1 MLWIGANQR
10 VSRGEMGL
18 PDGGSL
24 PVVDTP
30 ADFTK
35 VRTIRAAMENHPGQY
50 FQKKLPSYDEFYLLG
65 GRTWRHVATLS
76 NEKNGRVM
84 QMFTDMPCLV
94 LFCNGGRAPEVGK
107 HGQIYQGFCA
117 VCLESGFVPNAV
129 NCAGYDSP
137 VFRKGERLIAHTTYQ
152 FFTK

>member
-1 MLWIGANQR
+1 
-10 VSRGEMGL
+10 
-18 PDGGSL
+18 
-24 PVVDTP
+24 
-30 ADFTK
+30 
-35 VRTIRAAMENHPGQY
+35 
-50 FQKKLPSYDEFYLLG
+50 
-65 GRTWRHVATLS
+65 
-76 NEKNGRVM
+76 M